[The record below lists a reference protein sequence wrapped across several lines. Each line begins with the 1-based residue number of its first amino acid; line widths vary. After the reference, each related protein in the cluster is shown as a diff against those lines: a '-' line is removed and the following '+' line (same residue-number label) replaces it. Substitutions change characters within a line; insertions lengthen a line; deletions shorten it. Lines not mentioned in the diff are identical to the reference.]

1 MDFQGKP
8 APENIM
14 TNEETKRLQDYLC
27 KKVNPNITL
36 RPRPRQD
43 DSVEAYIGDEFFA
56 LVFKDDEDPSDVSYN
71 LDMAIL
77 AMDLEEA

>member
-1 MDFQGKP
+1 
-8 APENIM
+8 M
-14 TNEETKRLQDYLC
+14 TNEEITRLTDYLC

-36 RPRPRQD
+36 RRRGKKE

-56 LVFKDDEDPSDVSYN
+56 LLFKDDEDPSDISYN

-77 AMDLEEA
+77 EMDLDEA